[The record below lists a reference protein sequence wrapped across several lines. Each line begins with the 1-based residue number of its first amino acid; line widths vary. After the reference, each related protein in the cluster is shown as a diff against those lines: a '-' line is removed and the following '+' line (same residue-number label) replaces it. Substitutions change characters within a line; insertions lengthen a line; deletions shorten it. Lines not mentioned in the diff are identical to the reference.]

1 MLWRSLASLSNQEA
15 GQVSI
20 PSAAQPVATAARLGL
35 PWPREGT
42 YRCKGCTAC
51 PAGTCSR
58 QKLEVI
64 CKGCQRKK
72 SCEKRVCLQPW
83 ISDSPP
89 GSADED
95 AQSDIATAESLG
107 SQADHM
113 EQAISAFVKSYDILT
128 AELRHQ
134 ELESEINPGCRS
146 QALRPC

>member
-1 MLWRSLASLSNQEA
+1 M
-15 GQVSI
+15 
-20 PSAAQPVATAARLGL
+20 
-35 PWPREGT
+35 
-42 YRCKGCTAC
+42 
-51 PAGTCSR
+51 
-58 QKLEVI
+58 
-64 CKGCQRKK
+64 
-72 SCEKRVCLQPW
+72 CLQPW

-128 AELRHQ
+128 TELRHQ